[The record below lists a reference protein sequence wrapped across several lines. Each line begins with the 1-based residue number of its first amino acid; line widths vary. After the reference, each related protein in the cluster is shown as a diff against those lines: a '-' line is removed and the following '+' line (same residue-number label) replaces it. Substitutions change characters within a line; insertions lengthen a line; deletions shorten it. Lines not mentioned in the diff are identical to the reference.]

1 MVKVH
6 YFAAARQA
14 AGVSEETVETQA
26 ATLGEL
32 IAELAAAHDGTTAA
46 GMHLEEV
53 LGRCTFLAD
62 GAAAGL
68 EHPLADVAR
77 VDVLPP
83 FAGG

>member
-46 GMHLEEV
+46 GMSLAEV

-62 GAAAGL
+62 GAAAGI
-68 EHPLADVAR
+68 ERSLAGVER